1 MATLRIDRLF
11 ARYHGVTPEESARFD
26 STLAEVAGSALD
38 EAIAPTDLGSDAW
51 AVCIRELRVR
61 VELDDSGTAA
71 CAAAWAEA
79 ILEALR
85 SAAGTLGDNV
95 VVYRSKTDA
104 LIDLMRGVGARD
116 DRRMWAWRQ
125 TGLVTTHAGPA
136 AIRRALVDEPRLA
149 PAVLGAVGPEVI
161 GAALAPS
168 DLAEVAAGFGVV
180 AGSSAPGGEPAGGA
194 DPEDEPDRDAE
205 TFAVLVAT
213 TIPGA
218 VWGWARLQQAHVVV
232 DLAVLAT
239 AIMAPLRARDARFV
253 AAVVRMATGA
263 TGADGLPATDGW
275 GRPAGELA
283 PDDDRLESSNV
294 PPHVGEDA
302 PGWKRPE
309 PAGEAPGADP
319 DESREP
325 DLLRTEWGG
334 VWFFV
339 GALTELD
346 IVDGLVAR
354 DDVDAALVVSRII
367 EEVTGAPA
375 DDPAVVWLAGST
387 QDATRMHGDN
397 DLVADGVAAI
407 RSWLYER
414 TRDRLDDETRER
426 LARRHAVLSRSAAQI
441 MVEFSLDDVDT
452 AVRGAGLDLD
462 PGWVW
467 WLGAFVRFRYV

>member
-26 STLAEVAGSALD
+26 STLVEVAGSALD

-61 VELDDSGTAA
+61 VELDDAGTAA

-79 ILEALR
+79 ILGALR
-85 SAAGTLGDNV
+85 SAAGTLGDDV

-104 LIDLMRGVGARD
+104 LIDLVRGVGACD

-180 AGSSAPGGEPAGGA
+180 AGSSASGGEPAGGA
-194 DPEDEPDRDAE
+194 DPEDELDRDVE
-205 TFAVLVAT
+205 TFAVLVVT

-218 VWGWARLQQAHVVV
+218 VWGWARLQPAHVVV

-263 TGADGLPATDGW
+263 TGAD
-275 GRPAGELA
+275 
-283 PDDDRLESSNV
+283 DDRLESSNL

-309 PAGEAPGADP
+309 PVGEVPGADP

-387 QDATRMHGDN
+387 QDVTRMPGDD

-407 RSWLYER
+407 RSWLHER

-426 LARRHAVLSRSAAQI
+426 LARRHAVLSRSVAEI
-441 MVEFSLDDVDT
+441 VVEFSLDDVDT

>member
-1 MATLRIDRLF
+1 MATLRIDRFF

-61 VELDDSGTAA
+61 VELDDAGTAA

-85 SAAGTLGDNV
+85 SAAGTLGDDV

-104 LIDLMRGVGARD
+104 LIDLMRSVGARD

-180 AGSSAPGGEPAGGA
+180 AGSSAPGGEPAGGT
-194 DPEDEPDRDAE
+194 DPEDEPDWDAE

-218 VWGWARLQQAHVVV
+218 VWGWARLQPAHVVV

-263 TGADGLPATDGW
+263 TGATGADGLSAADEW
-275 GRPAGELA
+275 
-283 PDDDRLESSNV
+283 

-309 PAGEAPGADP
+309 PAGEAPGVAP
-319 DESREP
+319 DESCEP

-346 IVDGLVAR
+346 IVDGLAAR

-367 EEVTGAPA
+367 EAVTGAPA

-387 QDATRMHGDN
+387 QDATWMPGDD
-397 DLVADGVAAI
+397 DLVADGVASI
-407 RSWLYER
+407 RSWLHER

-426 LARRHAVLSRSAAQI
+426 LARRHAVLSRSAAEI